1 ALPIFQTIFKI
12 FLKEKNKISNILKLN
27 YSKAKLETVNNLIKA
42 MKLNVLLL
50 YSSQRAYHFSYR
62 NNEQFKYS
70 I

>member
-1 ALPIFQTIFKI
+1 MFYSSTVVKEPII
-12 FLKEKNKISNILKLN
+12 
-27 YSKAKLETVNNLIKA
+27 IKA